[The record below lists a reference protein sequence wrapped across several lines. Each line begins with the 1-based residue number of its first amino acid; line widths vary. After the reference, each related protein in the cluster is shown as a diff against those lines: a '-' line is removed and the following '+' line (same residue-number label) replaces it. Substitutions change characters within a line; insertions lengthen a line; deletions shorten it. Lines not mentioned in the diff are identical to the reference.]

1 MVYYWHKTLTGHFGI
16 LQVQTFHLTF
26 SCIINY
32 FDIIYS
38 FYVYFVK
45 YLQYLQY
52 FHLNVYIFQLCIKCL
67 LYSNLIEVVV
77 LLSFGRWIH
86 KYLCNHC
93 LSPLSCEFESHSAW
107 GVLDTTLCDK
117 VCQWLAA
124 DLWFSLV
131 SSTNKAERHYKT
143 EILLN
148 VTFNTITLT
157 LTQIE

>member
-1 MVYYWHKTLTGHFGI
+1 MVFYWHKKLTGFFGI

-32 FDIIYS
+32 FYIIYNL
-38 FYVYFVK
+38 YVYFVK

-124 DLWFSLV
+124 DLWFSPCIPV
-131 SSTNKAERHYKT
+131 FQFSPPIK
-143 EILLN
+143 
-148 VTFNTITLT
+148 LT
-157 LTQIE
+157 VHI